1 MKTPVSTADH
11 TVRVGIANRLDCAPV
26 SQRLART
33 IGTPTHAMS
42 SDSRESPKWNSSTI
56 IRLWPTKPKKITT
69 LTLIAR
75 RAILRASTPTA

>member
-1 MKTPVSTADH
+1 MTTRTMKTPVSTADH

-42 SDSRESPKWNSSTI
+42 SDSRESPRWNSSTRYI
-56 IRLWPTKPKKITT
+56 G
-69 LTLIAR
+69 
-75 RAILRASTPTA
+75 